1 MPKRSTPF
9 QVVVRLFREL
19 YADTGATVTESKE
32 LYDQSAGV
40 YREVDI
46 VVEGKFDGE
55 PIRIGI
61 EVSERTRPLA
71 LPLVESLIQKHEDL
85 PTDKLLI
92 VSKAGFT
99 APALAKIAKHAP
111 KVRALKPEAIEVD
124 GKPVSTKFYVEAIG
138 YDPTSCTALARRPD
152 GTGICGEAE
161 LNVPVFDKDGLAK
174 GPIAF
179 LALELLNHPDVV
191 RHIQTTAHEY
201 PDKEEVTS
209 FTVGVPL
216 AVLGYQ
222 LIDEELG
229 EQILLETLIIEGNL
243 RIAQTEVPLV
253 LTKLDGREYGAA
265 EAPIGGRP
273 AVWVGVTDPTEQT
286 TTIKWQATDNK
297 KPKPP
302 AEPRPICFPEVSK
315 LQFLQSLPMPQI
327 TVVSPDA
334 S

>member
-9 QVVVRLFREL
+9 QVVVRLVREL

-32 LYDQSAGV
+32 LYDRSAGV
-40 YREVDI
+40 YREVDV

-55 PIRIGI
+55 PICIGI
-61 EVSERTRPLA
+61 EVSERTRPLN
-71 LPLVESLIQKHEDL
+71 LPQVESLIQKHEDL

-92 VSKAGFT
+92 VSKAGFS

-111 KVRALKPEAIEVD
+111 TVRALKPKTIEVD

-161 LNVPVFDKDGLAK
+161 PHVPVFDKEGLDK
-174 GPIAF
+174 GPMAF

-191 RHIQTTAHEY
+191 GHIQMTAHEH

-222 LIDEELG
+222 LIDEALG
-229 EQILLETLIIEGNL
+229 ERILLETLIIEGNL
-243 RIAQTEVPLV
+243 RIAQSEVPLV
-253 LTKLDGREYGAA
+253 HAELDGKEYSAA

-273 AVWVGVTDPTEQT
+273 AVWVGVTDPVEQT
-286 TTIKWQATDNK
+286 TKIKWQATDGK

-302 AEPRPICFPEVSK
+302 VEPRPICFPEVSK
-315 LQFLQSLPMPQI
+315 LRFVEKMPMPQI